1 MVEPYG
7 SPEDEAT
14 IYLLGVVVAALCFD
28 MKVSMFAAV
37 TSVLV
42 CDFVFIPPRMAF
54 AWTDARKTL
63 TFLAMM
69 VVAAVIS
76 GLSERLRYQEKVA
89 RRTAWATRALYDLNV
104 ELSGGRDPR
113 QLAAVTAR
121 HLERLFDSQALIL
134 LRSPE
139 GSFERPPAGLDGDE
153 IALAERAWVGGDF
166 AVRSRASGFSIW
178 LPVLGIR
185 ESLGV
190 IGLKVGALFAEDS
203 QQGLLLSACAR
214 ELATAIERM
223 QLAGVAHRAQLDA
236 ETERMRSS
244 FLSAVSHDLK
254 TPLSSIV
261 AAGTTL
267 IEHQG
272 ALEASA
278 VNRLLSTIVREGER
292 LGRLLQNV
300 LSLSRLE
307 SPTIALRKTPEGVE
321 DIVAGA
327 VGRFS
332 DSLAPR
338 RLNVVLPPDLP
349 WALAEPVLIEQV
361 LLNLLENALRYTPPD
376 STIEIT
382 AQVGDGIIKIGVTDT
397 GPGISEGEREKVFE
411 KFYRGSRASKSDG
424 GVGLG
429 LTICRA
435 IVEAHGGKIAIRERP
450 GGGALVEFT
459 LPTAPPPS
467 TRTESHMDA
476 LR

>member
-1 MVEPYG
+1 
-7 SPEDEAT
+7 
-14 IYLLGVVVAALCFD
+14 
-28 MKVSMFAAV
+28 
-37 TSVLV
+37 
-42 CDFVFIPPRMAF
+42 
-54 AWTDARKTL
+54 
-63 TFLAMM
+63 
-69 VVAAVIS
+69 
-76 GLSERLRYQEKVA
+76 
-89 RRTAWATRALYDLNV
+89 
-104 ELSGGRDPR
+104 
-113 QLAAVTAR
+113 
-121 HLERLFDSQALIL
+121 
-134 LRSPE
+134 
-139 GSFERPPAGLDGDE
+139 
-153 IALAERAWVGGDF
+153 
-166 AVRSRASGFSIW
+166 
-178 LPVLGIR
+178 VLGIR

-190 IGLKVGALFAEDS
+190 IGLQVGALFSEDS

-267 IEHQG
+267 IEHQDTL
-272 ALEASA
+272 ARSS
-278 VNRLLSTIVREGER
+278 VDRLLSTIVREGER

-307 SPTIALRKTPEGVE
+307 SPTVALRKTPEGIE

-327 VGRFS
+327 VSRFS
-332 DSLAPR
+332 ETLAPR

-376 STIEIT
+376 STIEIA
-382 AQVGDGIIKIGVTDT
+382 AQIGDGIVKIGVTDT

-450 GGGALVEFT
+450 GGGAIVEFT
-459 LPTAPPPS
+459 LPTALPPS
-467 TRTESHMDA
+467 PQLDSHVDA
-476 LR
+476 VR